1 MKLFRKFFGT
11 LSEEEDNDKNAMGSK
26 VHISDTT
33 LPIDEQ
39 FTFNFKEN
47 GGKFIYCENLDEI
60 AENFEN
66 ILAENDWFECNT
78 QCFTTDY
85 FIY

>member
-1 MKLFRKFFGT
+1 MSLFRKFFGT
-11 LSEEEDNDKNAMGSK
+11 SSEEEDNDRKQEVKSPY
-26 VHISDTT
+26 SPDTT

-78 QCFTTDY
+78 
-85 FIY
+85 